1 MDQGMEAHA
10 SSNGMREGF
19 VHLKNERFV
28 AAFNE
33 MFEPLAELERLALL
47 ESARHETR
55 ADGDAIMHQGSKNQ
69 AIYVLVH
76 GELQIVQEVSGQKT
90 EIARLGVGA
99 VFGEMSFV
107 DLEGA
112 SASVIA
118 EGDVEVLF
126 MDGSQINNL
135 FATITGFESRFFR
148 SLSIILSRRLRVTN
162 TRLCWKLWSGE
173 I

>member
-1 MDQGMEAHA
+1 MDHGMEAHPL
-10 SSNGMREGF
+10 SDGISEGF
-19 VHLKNERFV
+19 LHLKNERFV

-47 ESARHETR
+47 ESARHDTH
-55 ADGDAIMHQGSKNQ
+55 ADGDVIMHQGSKNQ

-76 GELQIVQEVSGQKT
+76 GELQIVQEVGGNNT
-90 EIARLGVGA
+90 EIAHLGVGA
-99 VFGEMSFV
+99 VFGEMSFT

-118 EGDVEVLF
+118 TGDVEVLY

-135 FATITGFESRFFR
+135 FATIAGFESRFFR